1 MQKEYMQSVRS
12 KQGLTLDPRTKII
25 LLLVANIPAFA
36 TDKWYVLAL
45 TAMMP
50 LSIML
55 FSKIYKVTVIC
66 SVVYAMSLLADIVFV
81 DLAVGMMSII
91 IGLLSGMIARMLP
104 GLLMGYVLLST
115 TTVSEFVA
123 AMERIHIPRQIIIP
137 FSVMFRFFP
146 TIKEE
151 SRAITDA
158 MKMRDISFGKT
169 RGGII
174 SLMEYRLVPLFIS
187 CVKIGDEL
195 SSAALTR
202 GLGNP
207 VKRTN
212 ICQIGFCLVDVIYL
226 LISLVTIVLFMLGGG
241 GNLW

>member
-1 MQKEYMQSVRS
+1 MQKEYMQSVRPNR
-12 KQGLTLDPRTKII
+12 GLTLDPRTKII
-25 LLLVANIPAFA
+25 LLLVANIPAFT

-45 TAMMP
+45 TATLP
-50 LSIML
+50 LSLML
-55 FSKIYKVTVIC
+55 FSKMYKVAVIC
-66 SVVYAMSLLADIVFV
+66 TVVYALSLLTDIAFV
-81 DLAVGMMSII
+81 DMVVGATSII
-91 IGLLSGMIARMLP
+91 MGLLSGMIARMLP

-151 SRAITDA
+151 ASAITDA
-158 MKMRDISFGKT
+158 MKMRDISFGRT

-212 ICQIGFCLVDVIYL
+212 ICQVGFHLVDIIYL
-226 LISLVTIVLFMLGGG
+226 LIALVTIVLFMLGGG